1 MTHRFIAELYSVKI
15 VHPFLNR
22 FSCFNSIIN
31 VITSSIETWKSSMSG
46 RKSISKAN
54 KPMTTVPG
62 YAFARLMNE
71 GPNVKF
77 AGPEKVFSDP
87 GYRTYADNDGS

>member
-1 MTHRFIAELYSVKI
+1 
-15 VHPFLNR
+15 
-22 FSCFNSIIN
+22 
-31 VITSSIETWKSSMSG
+31 MSG